1 VGGVAGKCF
10 HRNAG
15 DDFLAPLLLTGSSDN
30 KSNYSNPAFDAL
42 ITQARAETNADK
54 RVKLYQQ
61 AEDLALEDM
70 PMIPMWWRTQFR
82 LVKNN
87 KWGGLAMDPFE
98 DPTVRT
104 VYLKTSSS

>member
-1 VGGVAGKCF
+1 
-10 HRNAG
+10 
-15 DDFLAPLLLTGSSDN
+15 
-30 KSNYSNPAFDAL
+30 
-42 ITQARAETNADK
+42 
-54 RVKLYQQ
+54 
-61 AEDLALEDM
+61 
-70 PMIPMWWRTQFR
+70 MIPMWWRTQFR